1 MPDISIGRI
10 LREPLFHFFLL
21 GLGIFAIYDTGA
33 PNGQN
38 RGNGAQIVIDT
49 QDVDR
54 LVQQFE
60 ATWRRPPT
68 QEELSA
74 LVSIPEG
81 KGSISRSNSPRFYEM
96 AGALAR
102 VLPMKLTR
110 VKAPWPQASLCLRV
124 VF

>member
-1 MPDISIGRI
+1 MKEVRMPDISIGRI

-21 GLGIFAIYDTGA
+21 GLGIFAIYGSLT

-38 RGNGAQIVIDT
+38 DGDGTQIVIDT

-68 QEELSA
+68 PDWRRSA
-74 LVSIPEG
+74 SGFRRTKSTAGCVTLE
-81 KGSISRSNSPRFYEM
+81 RRFCT
-96 AGALAR
+96 A
-102 VLPMKLTR
+102 LTR
-110 VKAPWPQASLCLRV
+110 SDIP
-124 VF
+124 